1 MSSIKQIVK
10 LRYSALNTNA
20 KYRVLY
26 SYKNT
31 QKTSS
36 NNKKITTS
44 QSTSYSKQIVV
55 KKKSLSYK

>member
-44 QSTSYSKQIVV
+44 QYTSYSKQIVV

>member
-26 SYKNT
+26 SYKST